1 MKEQTEP
8 GALEDP
14 ALRITFGDFGNVTD
28 LVKRNVNGSPALT
41 IDQEKLR
48 AYFQS
53 SAAFFALLDVWL
65 RALERGEATTPK
77 QLVMLHLAS
86 RVLCAQHEEV
96 AELLQKLV

>member
-1 MKEQTEP
+1 MKEQVEP
-8 GALEDP
+8 GVLEDR

-28 LVKRNVNGSPALT
+28 LAKRSVNGSPLT
-41 IDQEKLR
+41 SEQETLR
-48 AYFQS
+48 TYFQS

-96 AELLQKLV
+96 AALLQKLV